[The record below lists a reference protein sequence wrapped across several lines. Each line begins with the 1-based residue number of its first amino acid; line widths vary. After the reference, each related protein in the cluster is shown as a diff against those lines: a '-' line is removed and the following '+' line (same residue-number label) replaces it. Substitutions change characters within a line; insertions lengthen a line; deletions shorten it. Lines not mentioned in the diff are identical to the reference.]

1 MHNNLTVVIKK
12 EYTYINH
19 NTCIS
24 FLFFSKFSPNLK
36 DEGRLMTLVM
46 MEAANLSS
54 SISGQGHSYAMT
66 HCSSRMNAAAQ
77 LKEVLGGMAQVCIDM
92 HVLLTFAF

>member
-1 MHNNLTVVIKK
+1 M
-12 EYTYINH
+12 
-19 NTCIS
+19 
-24 FLFFSKFSPNLK
+24 K